1 MVSKSRAAAYNDM
14 VGIEFDDSLGA
25 WEKAEETATRLNEVK
40 MKIFEDKV
48 ITSNFGQPL
57 ENTFE
62 SYANTEE

>member
-1 MVSKSRAAAYNDM
+1 M
-14 VGIEFDDSLGA
+14 VGIDFEDSVGA
-25 WEKAEETATRLNEVK
+25 WENAEETATRLNEEK
-40 MKIFEDKV
+40 LKIFEDKV